1 MKEVGEEEKIYKH
14 ISVTLII
21 QVRSDSLSTLFGG
34 ARVVWFSKLLS
45 REGVQIECGP
55 HKNKKKESHRTHL
68 HFAHA
73 FGYIYHPKH
82 IERAPNINIRKDMT
96 SEDKITHPVEL
107 FVYDLR

>member
-34 ARVVWFSKLLS
+34 APVVRFSS
-45 REGVQIECGP
+45 SPREGVQIDCGP

-73 FGYIYHPKH
+73 FGYIYHP
-82 IERAPNINIRKDMT
+82 NISNAHQT
-96 SEDKITHPVEL
+96 LTLEKI
-107 FVYDLR
+107 